1 MNSDQ
6 LQDTTF
12 KVYTALESQKRQRH
26 CQADILE
33 AAILHSKP
41 RPINLNFTVVNFFL
55 VSMHM

>member
-6 LQDTTF
+6 LQDITF
-12 KVYTALESQKRQRH
+12 KVYTALESQKKKRH
-26 CQADILE
+26 RQADILE

-41 RPINLNFTVVNFFL
+41 RPINFAVNFFL